1 MEDRI
6 RQIHKAIENGANL
19 IYRDGAFWPGPLEV
33 WDLPPHKPMFLAMKE
48 IEHERVPLTESGDS
62 RD

>member
-1 MEDRI
+1 MEEKI
-6 RQIHKAIENGANL
+6 KGIHRAIAEGANL

-33 WDLPPHKPMFLAMKE
+33 WDLPPHKPMFLALKE
-48 IEHERVPLTESGDS
+48 IDHERVSCTGSGDR